1 MKVNDSTQ
9 WIKIP
14 FNASSFLDLIN
25 GGNKT
30 NVTKARRATW
40 QSLIPGSKLQEN
52 CDEEGFNI
60 EKQSLHDD
68 TQLNVRF
75 GIVSNNQNDCK
86 TCDSCIGFGITAR
99 GCNGTRI
106 KDTIRERNT
115 TCGNLAIC
123 NKFNNI
129 DIPAFGY
136 ILVK

>member
-25 GGNKT
+25 GGGKT
-30 NVTKARRATW
+30 NAGKAAW
-40 QSLIPGSKLQEN
+40 KSLIPGSKLQDR

-60 EKQSLHDD
+60 KKQTSRHN
-68 TQLNVRF
+68 TQLKVRF
-75 GIVSNNQNDCK
+75 GIVSNNNKDE
-86 TCDSCIGFGITAR
+86 CDSCESCIGFGITAR
-99 GCNGTRI
+99 GCNTGDLVDPI
-106 KDTIRERNT
+106 IERKT

-123 NKFNNI
+123 KHFNNI

>member
-1 MKVNDSTQ
+1 MKVSDTTQ

-14 FNASSFLDLIN
+14 FSAYSFLDLIK
-25 GGNKT
+25 GGGKT
-30 NVTKARRATW
+30 YVTKARKATW
-40 QSLIPGSKLQEN
+40 KSLIPGSKLQEN

-60 EKQSLHDD
+60 EKQSLHEDA
-68 TQLNVRF
+68 QLKVRF
-75 GIVSNNQNDCK
+75 GIVSNNQNDCDS
-86 TCDSCIGFGITAR
+86 CDSCIGFGITAR
-99 GCNGTRI
+99 GCNGTHI
-106 KDTIRERNT
+106 KDPIRERNT